1 MEFNDNEIS
10 AILKAGHAMVEADG
24 RIDPK
29 ELEILFEGLAD
40 GVAARREELFRH
52 ADGMETVEMMA
63 ILSAMTEGQKRYV
76 SGYLASIMISDN
88 DIDEMEMRL
97 WQLLSNLCGFP
108 RTSIREAVS
117 FWSKN

>member
-1 MEFNDNEIS
+1 
-10 AILKAGHAMVEADG
+10 
-24 RIDPK
+24 
-29 ELEILFEGLAD
+29 
-40 GVAARREELFRH
+40 
-52 ADGMETVEMMA
+52 
-63 ILSAMTEGQKRYV
+63 
-76 SGYLASIMISDN
+76 MISDN